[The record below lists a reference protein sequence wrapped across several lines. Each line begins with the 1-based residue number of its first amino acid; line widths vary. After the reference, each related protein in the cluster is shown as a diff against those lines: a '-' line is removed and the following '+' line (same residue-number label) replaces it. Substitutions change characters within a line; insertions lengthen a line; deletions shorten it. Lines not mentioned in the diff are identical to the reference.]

1 MVERRI
7 CSFCGKEIEPGTGR
21 MYVKKDGTVLYFCSS
36 KCYKNMMEL
45 HRVPRRVRWTREYL
59 KEKRIRTG
67 AKEEKKEEKEEKKP
81 VKKTVKKTV
90 KKKTVKKSAEAEK
103 KE

>member
-45 HRVPRRVRWTREYL
+45 KRVPRRVRWTREYL

-67 AKEEKKEEKEEKKP
+67 TKEEKKEEKEGKPVKKR
-81 VKKTVKKTV
+81 VKKTVKKT
-90 KKKTVKKSAEAEK
+90 KKSEK

>member
-21 MYVKKDGTVLYFCSS
+21 MFVKKDGTVLFFCTS
-36 KCYKNMMEL
+36 KCFKNSMKL
-45 HRVPRRVRWTREYL
+45 KRVPRRVRWTEQYRR
-59 KEKRIRTG
+59 EKRIRTG
-67 AKEEKKEEKEEKKP
+67 VKEEKENKEDKKAKKP
-81 VKKTVKKTV
+81 VRKKSGEKV
-90 KKKTVKKSAEAEK
+90 KKKVKKAK